1 MKILKQT
8 IIKYK
13 NDRVTLS
20 QFEKGSKRFYIS
32 NGCTPLG
39 LANTLD
45 EAYVI
50 YKNKVRA
57 LKSRRTREFNKLVA
71 FVRKNKN
78 EVDFDCVREV
88 IEKEFHADWE
98 SVKLNFQ

>member
-20 QFEKGSKRFYIS
+20 QFEKGSKRFYVS

-78 EVDFDCVREV
+78 EVDFDCVKEV
-88 IEKEFHADWE
+88 VEKEFYADWE
-98 SVKLNFQ
+98 TVKLNFQ